1 MEEQDKICQDLL
13 EDEEY
18 WKKDMLYMRSCYPKR
33 AKNLVTLL
41 GDICDRME
49 YENSPMLIAYPD
61 KESIY
66 RMVEQIYGKNERKGK
81 EKEDPFYVFD
91 VPAQTEAEKIEL
103 LEKELLLVLL
113 CDEMHRR
120 RMRHYRR
127 KKYIKS

>member
-1 MEEQDKICQDLL
+1 MEEKEQNCRDLL
-13 EDEEY
+13 EDEGQ
-18 WKKDMLYMRSCYPKR
+18 WKKDILYMRSCYPKR
-33 AKNLVTLL
+33 AKNWVTLL

-66 RMVEQIYGKNERKGK
+66 RMVEQIYGKDRNTEKG
-81 EKEDPFYVFD
+81 KEDPFYVFD
-91 VPAQTEAEKIEL
+91 VPAQTEAERIEQ

-120 RMRHYRR
+120 RMRYYRR
-127 KKYIKS
+127 KKYIR